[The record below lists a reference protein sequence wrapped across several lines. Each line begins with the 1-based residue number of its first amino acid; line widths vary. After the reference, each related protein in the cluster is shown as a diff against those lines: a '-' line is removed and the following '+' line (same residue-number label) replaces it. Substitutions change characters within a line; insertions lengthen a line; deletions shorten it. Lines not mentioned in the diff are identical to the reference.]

1 MESFVEHLRFLEKTA
16 LRLRIDLLKMLHNS
30 RSGHLGGSLS
40 VVEILVAAYYGQLP
54 RGPVMRYDPAKPG
67 SEEQDYFVLSKGHA
81 SPAWYTVLADL
92 EFFPK
97 DELLGFRQ
105 MNSLLQAYPS
115 KKIPGITISSGGP
128 AFGLAA
134 AVGLAIS
141 LKADRAPNRVFCLVG
156 DGELQDGQFWEAVLL
171 ANHYKLDN
179 LTVMIDSNGLQ
190 MDGVVRSVVS
200 IEPIA
205 DKFETFGWKSIQVM
219 DGHSF
224 EDVLIGLERGLET
237 QRRPS
242 VLICRTVKGKGVVF
256 AENKASY
263 HAEVLSDQEMSEALP
278 RLEAKLLDFDRI
290 ESV

>member
-30 RSGHLGGSLS
+30 QSGHLGGSLS
-40 VVEILVAAYYGQLP
+40 VIEMIIATYYGQLP
-54 RGPVMRYDPAKPG
+54 RGPVMKYDPTKPG
-67 SEEQDYFVLSKGHA
+67 SEEQDYFILSKGHA

-92 EFFPK
+92 EFFPRE
-97 DELLGFRQ
+97 ELGDFRQ

-134 AVGLAIS
+134 AVGLAMS
-141 LKADRAPNRVFCLVG
+141 LKADRQPNRVFCLVG

-179 LTVMIDSNGLQ
+179 LTVMVDCNGLQ
-190 MDGVVRSVVS
+190 MDGVLRSVVS

-205 DKFETFGWKSIQVM
+205 DKFETFGWKSIHVT
-219 DGHSF
+219 DGHNF
-224 EDVLIGLERGLET
+224 EDLLVGLERAIET
-237 QRRPS
+237 QRRPTI
-242 VLICRTVKGKGVVF
+242 LICRTVKGKGVAF

-263 HAEVLSDQEMSEALP
+263 HAEVLSDEEMSEALP
-278 RLEAKLLDFDRI
+278 RLEAKLSHFDQPAPL
-290 ESV
+290 